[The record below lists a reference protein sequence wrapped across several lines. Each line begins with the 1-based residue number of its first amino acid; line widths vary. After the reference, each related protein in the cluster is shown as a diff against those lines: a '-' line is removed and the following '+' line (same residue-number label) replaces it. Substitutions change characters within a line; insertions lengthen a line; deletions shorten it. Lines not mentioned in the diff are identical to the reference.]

1 MASQIHCDVTLCNA
15 QVTFRTRTQLSTP
28 SGGALEITSRRI
40 RFSFLPT
47 QTSCEMAPSIRRQAG
62 LQVRWA
68 VAESAPNLQS
78 RLFFFF
84 FFFLCCSQ
92 LTSAI
97 PAGRTAGE
105 FFIGPRPQ
113 PRRDLQRRHGS
124 ICGAVPLFGF
134 RVISRKTKMEGDK
147 KQTSIFQ
154 RKLEDTSRLFL
165 QARIHTFTSEP
176 K

>member
-1 MASQIHCDVTLCNA
+1 MLRSHSGPGPNSPRRLGEPWKSLHGESDSAFSRHK
-15 QVTFRTRTQLSTP
+15 QVAKWRHLSVV
-28 SGGALEITSRRI
+28 RRGC
-40 RFSFLPT
+40 RF
-47 QTSCEMAPSIRRQAG
+47 AG
-62 LQVRWA
+62 LLPSQHPTGSLA
-68 VAESAPNLQS
+68 S
-78 RLFFFF
+78 FFFL

>member
-1 MASQIHCDVTLCNA
+1 MRCDPLQCSGHIPDQDPTLHAVWGSLGNHF
-15 QVTFRTRTQLSTP
+15 TENPIQLSPDTNKLRNGAIYP
-28 SGGALEITSRRI
+28 SSGEVAGSLGCCRVS
-40 RFSFLPT
+40 T
-47 QTSCEMAPSIRRQAG
+47 QP
-62 LQVRWA
+62 A
-68 VAESAPNLQS
+68 VSPL
-78 RLFFFF
+78 